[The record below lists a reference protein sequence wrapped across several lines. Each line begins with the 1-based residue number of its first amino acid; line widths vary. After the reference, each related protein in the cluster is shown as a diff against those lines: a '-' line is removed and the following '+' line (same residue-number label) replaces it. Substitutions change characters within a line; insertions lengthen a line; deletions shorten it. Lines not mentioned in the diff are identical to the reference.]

1 MPFAVVCHEMP
12 YRFMV
17 LVVMSYRQCRD
28 VFCFLHKY
36 AVCVMVD
43 EYLYIVNF
51 TRIEYL
57 RTEVH
62 PDANTRVLST
72 LLKCLSVSCLQ
83 DFVKSHRPY
92 GAAIEPISPPD
103 MHHIMP

>member
-1 MPFAVVCHEMP
+1 MA
-12 YRFMV
+12 
-17 LVVMSYRQCRD
+17 
-28 VFCFLHKY
+28 
-36 AVCVMVD
+36 D

-72 LLKCLSVSCLQ
+72 WLKYLSVSCLQ

-92 GAAIEPISPPD
+92 GAAIESISAPD
-103 MHHIMP
+103 MHHFMP

>member
-1 MPFAVVCHEMP
+1 MT
-12 YRFMV
+12 
-17 LVVMSYRQCRD
+17 
-28 VFCFLHKY
+28 
-36 AVCVMVD
+36 D

-62 PDANTRVLST
+62 PDANTRVLGT
-72 LLKCLSVSCLQ
+72 WLKYLSVSCLQ

-92 GAAIEPISPPD
+92 GAAIESISAPD
-103 MHHIMP
+103 MHHFMP

>member
-1 MPFAVVCHEMP
+1 MA
-12 YRFMV
+12 
-17 LVVMSYRQCRD
+17 
-28 VFCFLHKY
+28 
-36 AVCVMVD
+36 D

-62 PDANTRVLST
+62 PDANTRILNT
-72 LLKCLSVSCLQ
+72 LYKSLSVNNLHNSKKL
-83 DFVKSHRPY
+83 HRPY
-92 GAAIEPISPPD
+92 GTEIEPISGSD

>member
-1 MPFAVVCHEMP
+1 
-12 YRFMV
+12 
-17 LVVMSYRQCRD
+17 
-28 VFCFLHKY
+28 
-36 AVCVMVD
+36 MVD

-72 LLKCLSVSCLQ
+72 LRKCLSVSCLHN
-83 DFVKSHRPY
+83 FVKSHCPY
-92 GAAIEPISPPD
+92 GAAIEPISAPD